1 MFVLNNLNMGSIYK
15 GIDTNIEDVDSD
27 KDLEEIVGVLN
38 NIGSLVSERDDVKF
52 RDEEIKRI
60 YNILRKYQYKNVL
73 LVGDY
78 GSGKRSVIEGYCKYF
93 LDKGDRDT
101 VYKLNFSE
109 VLKIATSPI
118 EFDKIINDLFYIVAN
133 EDAKM
138 TLNIDNIGELLNNNI
153 YGNAGY
159 SFINKMIKY
168 IDDFGIKIIATA
180 TYRELKNIEECYPMI
195 LDYFTIIKLKDLNQE
210 ETSEIIFN
218 LKEHF
223 ENEFKLKLPEG
234 FENTICSNADR
245 YIKDKA
251 MPGKA
256 ENLLDEVCSYIFNR
270 NNDSEEIK
278 KIVDEITAKK
288 LDLSE
293 FVDTNGYNDA
303 VKLSEEIIELDLK
316 LEELKNKRE
325 NIKVTNTDLLEALG
339 SILGV
344 RMSKLDKDQTTFLK
358 EMPKVIKEN
367 VIGQDETV
375 DRVVKN
381 IRRNRLGLRKRN
393 HSAGNF
399 IFIGSTGVGKTHLTK
414 QLAKYLYG
422 SEDEMLRFDMSEYQ
436 AEIDVSKLLGSA
448 PGYIG
453 YKESGLLV
461 RGLDKKPE
469 CVILFDEIEKAHPR
483 VYDMLLQLLDEGFIT
498 GSDGKKRD
506 ANKCLIIFTSNIG
519 VKTAKEMSSPLGF
532 TSDVNKKKGQK
543 KEDIIRKALNKRFSP
558 EFLNRLDG
566 ICYFNSLDKETLTK
580 ILYKELD
587 EMNVNIKSITGKE
600 VKITKNVED
609 WLIGKVESEDNGAR
623 PIIRMLQQDIEEEI
637 ANLYIDEDPV
647 LINKKKF
654 INVDLVDGEIKIV

>member
-1 MFVLNNLNMGSIYK
+1 MGTIYNGINTNTDAGNTNNLN
-15 GIDTNIEDVDSD
+15 
-27 KDLEEIVGVLN
+27 EIFGVLN
-38 NIGSLVSERDDVKF
+38 DIGSLVVKRNDIKF
-52 RDEEIKRI
+52 RDDEIKRI

-78 GSGKRSVIEGYCKYF
+78 GSGKRSVLEGYCNYLTKKGENEMVF
-93 LDKGDRDT
+93 KLD
-101 VYKLNFSE
+101 FPE
-109 VLKIATSPI
+109 ILKIATNPS
-118 EFDKIINDLFYIVAN
+118 EFDKIVSDIFYAANDETLN
-133 EDAKM
+133 M
-138 TLNIDNIGELLNNNI
+138 TLNIDNIGELLNSNL
-153 YGNAGY
+153 YGNAGH
-159 SFINKMIKY
+159 SFIGKMIKY
-168 IDDFGIKIIATA
+168 IDEYGVKIIATA
-180 TYRELKNIEECYPMI
+180 THRELKEIEDNFPTL
-195 LDYFTIIKLKDLNQE
+195 LDYFTVIKLKEFTVEESSDIILNVK
-210 ETSEIIFN
+210 EI
-218 LKEHF
+218 F

-234 FENTICSNADR
+234 FENLICVNSDR

-256 ENLLDEVCSYIFNR
+256 VNLLDETCSYIYNKY
-270 NNDSEEIK
+270 NDSDDIK
-278 KIVDEITAKK
+278 NLIDEINTKK
-288 LDLSE
+288 LDLGE
-293 FVDTNGYNDA
+293 FVDSNGYNDA
-303 VKLSEEIIELDLK
+303 VNLAEEIVELELN
-316 LEELKNKRE
+316 LEEVKNKRKK
-325 NIKVTNTDLLEALG
+325 IKVTNADLLEALG

-344 RMSKLDKDQTTFLK
+344 RMSKLDKDQTAFLK
-358 EMPKVIKEN
+358 EMPTVIKES

-375 DRVVKN
+375 DRVIKN
-381 IRRNRLGLRKRN
+381 IRRNKLGLRKSN

-399 IFIGSTGVGKTHLTK
+399 IFIGSTGVGKTHLAK

-436 AEIDVSKLLGSA
+436 AEIDAAKLLGSA
-448 PGYIG
+448 PGYVG

-469 CVILFDEIEKAHPR
+469 SVILFDEIEKAHPR
-483 VYDMLLQLLDEGFIT
+483 VYDVLLQLLDEGFIT

-506 ANKCLIIFTSNIG
+506 ATKCLIIFTSNIG
-519 VKTAKEMSSPLGF
+519 VKSAKEMSSPLGF

-566 ICYFNSLDKETLTK
+566 ICYFNSLDRETLTK
-580 ILYKELD
+580 ILYKELN

-600 VKITKNVED
+600 VKINKNVED

-647 LINKKKF
+647 ILNNKKF

>member
-1 MFVLNNLNMGSIYK
+1 MGSIYK
-15 GIDTNIEDVDSD
+15 GMNTNIEEVDNTKGLD
-27 KDLEEIVGVLN
+27 EIIATLN
-38 NIGSLVSERDDVKF
+38 DIGSWVVERSDIKF
-52 RDEEIKRI
+52 RDDEIKRI
-60 YNILRKYQYKNVL
+60 YNILGKYQYKNVL

-78 GSGKRSVIEGYCKYF
+78 GSGKRSIIEGYCKYL
-93 LDKGDRDT
+93 LDRGDSEI
-101 VYKLNFSE
+101 VYKLDFPE
-109 VLKIATSPI
+109 ILKMATNPS
-118 EFDKIINDLFYIVAN
+118 EFDKIVSDLFYIAGN
-133 EDAKM
+133 DNTLNM
-138 TLNIDNIGELLNNNI
+138 TINIDNIGELLNSNL

-159 SFINKMIKY
+159 SFISKMIKF
-168 IDDFGIKIIATA
+168 IDEYSLKIIATA
-180 TYRELKNIEECYPMI
+180 THREFKEIEDSFPTL
-195 LDYFTIIKLKDLNQE
+195 LDYFTVIKVKDLTVE
-210 ETSEIIFN
+210 ETSDIISN

-223 ENEFKLKLPEG
+223 ENEFKLKLPDG
-234 FENTICSNADR
+234 FDNTISINADR

-256 ENLLDEVCSYIFNR
+256 ENLLDEVCSYIFNK
-270 NNDSEEIK
+270 NNNNEDVKNI
-278 KIVDEITAKK
+278 IDEINTKK
-288 LDLSE
+288 LDLGE
-293 FVDTNGYNDA
+293 FVDLNGYNDA
-303 VKLSEEIIELDLK
+303 VKLSEEIIELELK
-316 LEELKNKRE
+316 LEEVKNKRKK
-325 NIKVTNTDLLEALG
+325 IKVTNTDLLEALG

-344 RMSKLDKDQTTFLK
+344 RMSKLDKDQTAFLK
-358 EMPKVIKEN
+358 EMPIVIKES

-381 IRRNRLGLRKRN
+381 IRRNRLGLRKSN

-399 IFIGSTGVGKTHLTK
+399 IFIGSTGVGKTHLAK

-436 AEIDVSKLLGSA
+436 AEIDAAKLLGSA
-448 PGYIG
+448 PGYVG

-469 CVILFDEIEKAHPR
+469 SVILFDEIEKAHPR
-483 VYDMLLQLLDEGFIT
+483 VYDVLLQLLDEGFIT

-506 ANKCLIIFTSNIG
+506 ATKCLIIFTSNIG
-519 VKTAKEMSSPLGF
+519 VKSAKEMSSPLGF
-532 TSDVNKKKGQK
+532 TMDVDKKKGQK

-587 EMNVNIKSITGKE
+587 DMNVNIKSITGKE
-600 VKITKNVED
+600 VRITKNVED
-609 WLIGKVESEDNGAR
+609 WLLGKVESEDNGAR

-647 LINKKKF
+647 ILNSKKF
-654 INVDLVDGEIKIV
+654 INVDFIDGEIKIV

>member
-1 MFVLNNLNMGSIYK
+1 MGSIYK
-15 GIDTNIEDVDSD
+15 GMNTNIEEVDNTKGLD
-27 KDLEEIVGVLN
+27 EIIATLN
-38 NIGSLVSERDDVKF
+38 DIGSWVVERSDIKF
-52 RDEEIKRI
+52 RDDEIKRI
-60 YNILRKYQYKNVL
+60 YNILGKYQYKNVL

-78 GSGKRSVIEGYCKYF
+78 GSGKRSIIEGYCKYL
-93 LDKGDRDT
+93 LDRGDSEI
-101 VYKLNFSE
+101 VYKLDFPE
-109 VLKIATSPI
+109 ILKMATNPS
-118 EFDKIINDLFYIVAN
+118 EFDKIVSDLFYIAGN
-133 EDAKM
+133 DNTLNM
-138 TLNIDNIGELLNNNI
+138 TINIDNIGELLNSNL

-159 SFINKMIKY
+159 SFISKMIKF
-168 IDDFGIKIIATA
+168 IDEYSLKIIATA
-180 TYRELKNIEECYPMI
+180 THREFKEIEDSFPTL
-195 LDYFTIIKLKDLNQE
+195 LDYFTVIKVKDLTVE
-210 ETSEIIFN
+210 ETSDIISN

-223 ENEFKLKLPEG
+223 ENEFKLKLPDG
-234 FENTICSNADR
+234 FDNTISINADR

-256 ENLLDEVCSYIFNR
+256 ENLLDEVCSYIFNKNNNNEDVR
-270 NNDSEEIK
+270 NI
-278 KIVDEITAKK
+278 IDEINTKK
-288 LDLSE
+288 LDLGE
-293 FVDTNGYNDA
+293 FVDSNGYNDA
-303 VKLSEEIIELDLK
+303 VKLSEEIIELELK
-316 LEELKNKRE
+316 LEEVKNKRKK
-325 NIKVTNTDLLEALG
+325 IKVTNTDLLEALG

-344 RMSKLDKDQTTFLK
+344 RMSKLDKDQTAFLK
-358 EMPKVIKEN
+358 EMPIVIKES

-381 IRRNRLGLRKRN
+381 IRRNRLGLRKSN

-399 IFIGSTGVGKTHLTK
+399 IFIGSTGVGKTHLAK

-436 AEIDVSKLLGSA
+436 AEIDAAKLLGSA
-448 PGYIG
+448 PGYVG

-469 CVILFDEIEKAHPR
+469 SVILFDEIEKAHPR
-483 VYDMLLQLLDEGFIT
+483 VYDVLLQLLDEGFIT

-506 ANKCLIIFTSNIG
+506 ATKCLIIFTSNIG
-519 VKTAKEMSSPLGF
+519 VKSAKEMSSPLGF
-532 TSDVNKKKGQK
+532 TMDVDKKKGQK

-587 EMNVNIKSITGKE
+587 DMNVNIKSITGKE
-600 VKITKNVED
+600 VRITKNVED
-609 WLIGKVESEDNGAR
+609 WLLGKVESEDNGAR

-647 LINKKKF
+647 ILNSKKF
-654 INVDLVDGEIKIV
+654 INVDFIDGEIKIV

>member
-1 MFVLNNLNMGSIYK
+1 MGSIYK
-15 GIDTNIEDVDSD
+15 GMNTNIEEVDNT
-27 KDLEEIVGVLN
+27 KDIEEIIGTIN
-38 NIGSLVSERDDVKF
+38 DIGSWVVERNDIKF
-52 RDEEIKRI
+52 RDDEIKRI

-78 GSGKRSVIEGYCKYF
+78 GSGKRSVIEGYCKYLLENGENENVF
-93 LDKGDRDT
+93 KLD
-101 VYKLNFSE
+101 FPE
-109 VLKIATSPI
+109 ILKMATNPS
-118 EFDKIINDLFYIVAN
+118 EFDKIVSDLFYVAGN
-133 EDAKM
+133 DDSFNM
-138 TLNIDNIGELLNNNI
+138 TVNIDNIGELLNSNL
-153 YGNAGY
+153 YGNAGH
-159 SFINKMIKY
+159 SFISKMIKY
-168 IDDFGIKIIATA
+168 IDEYSVKIIATA
-180 TYRELKNIEECYPMI
+180 THRELKEIEEHYPT
-195 LDYFTIIKLKDLNQE
+195 LFDYFTVIKLKEFTVE
-210 ETSEIIFN
+210 ESSEIVLN
-218 LKEHF
+218 VKEIF

-234 FENTICSNADR
+234 FENLICINSDK
-245 YIKDKA
+245 YIKDKV

-256 ENLLDEVCSYIFNR
+256 VNLLDETCSYIFNKY
-270 NNDSEEIK
+270 NDNEDIK
-278 KIVDEITAKK
+278 NLIDEINTKK
-288 LDLSE
+288 LDLGE
-293 FVDTNGYNDA
+293 FVDSNGYNDA
-303 VKLSEEIIELDLK
+303 VNLAEEIVELELN
-316 LEELKNKRE
+316 LEEVKNKRKK
-325 NIKVTNTDLLEALG
+325 IKVTNADLLEALG

-358 EMPKVIKEN
+358 EMPTVIKES

-375 DRVVKN
+375 DRVIKN
-381 IRRNRLGLRKRN
+381 IRRNRLGLRKSN

-399 IFIGSTGVGKTHLTK
+399 IFIGSTGVGKTHLAK

-436 AEIDVSKLLGSA
+436 AEIDAAKLLGSA
-448 PGYIG
+448 PGYVG

-469 CVILFDEIEKAHPR
+469 SVILFDEIEKAHPR
-483 VYDMLLQLLDEGFIT
+483 VYDVLLQLLDEGFIT

-506 ANKCLIIFTSNIG
+506 ATKCLIIFTSNIG
-519 VKTAKEMSSPLGF
+519 VKSAKEMSSPLGF

-600 VKITKNVED
+600 VKINKNVED
-609 WLIGKVESEDNGAR
+609 WLIEKVESEDNGAR

-647 LINKKKF
+647 ILNNKKF

>member
-1 MFVLNNLNMGSIYK
+1 MGLIYK
-15 GIDTNIEDVDSD
+15 GMNTNIEEVDNI
-27 KDLEEIVGVLN
+27 KDLEEIIDTLN
-38 NIGSLVSERDDVKF
+38 NIGSWVVERNDIKF

-60 YNILRKYQYKNVL
+60 YNILDKYRYKNVL

-78 GSGKRSVIEGYCKYF
+78 GSGKRTVIEGYYKYL
-93 LDKGDRDT
+93 LDKGDNEV
-101 VYKLNFSE
+101 VYKLDFSE
-109 VLKIATSPI
+109 ILKIATNPS
-118 EFDKIINDLFYIVAN
+118 EFDKIVSDLFYVAGYDVSLN
-133 EDAKM
+133 M
-138 TLNIDNIGELLNNNI
+138 TINIDNIGELLNNNL

-168 IDDFGIKIIATA
+168 IDEYSLKILATA
-180 TYRELKNIEECYPMI
+180 TYRELKEIEENFPTL
-195 LDYFTIIKLKDLNQE
+195 LDYFTVIKMKELTVE
-210 ETSEIIFN
+210 ETSEIILS

-223 ENEFKLKLPEG
+223 EKEFKLKLPEG
-234 FENTICSNADR
+234 FENIISSNADR
-245 YIKDKA
+245 YIKDKV

-256 ENLLDEVCSYIFNR
+256 ENLLDEVCSYIFNK
-270 NNDSEEIK
+270 NNDNTDVKNLI
-278 KIVDEITAKK
+278 DEINNKK
-288 LDLSE
+288 LDLSG
-293 FVDTNGYNDA
+293 FVDSNGYEDA
-303 VKLSEEIIELDLK
+303 VNISEEILELELK
-316 LEELKNKRE
+316 LEEVKSKRKK
-325 NIKVTNTDLLEALG
+325 IKVTNTDLLEALG

-358 EMPKVIKEN
+358 EMPTVIKES

-381 IRRNRLGLRKRN
+381 IRRNRLGFRKSN

-399 IFIGSTGVGKTHLTK
+399 IFIGSTGVGKTHLAK

-436 AEIDVSKLLGSA
+436 SEIDSAKLLGSA
-448 PGYIG
+448 PGYVG

-469 CVILFDEIEKAHPR
+469 SVILFDEIEKAHPR
-483 VYDMLLQLLDEGFIT
+483 VYDVLLQLLDEGFIT

-506 ANKCLIIFTSNIG
+506 ATKCLIIFTSNIG
-519 VKTAKEMSSPLGF
+519 VKSAKEMSSPLGF
-532 TSDVNKKKGQK
+532 TKDVDKKKDQK
-543 KEDIIRKALNKRFSP
+543 KEDIIRMALNKRFSP

-566 ICYFNSLDKETLTK
+566 ICYFNSLDKETFTK

-600 VKITKNVED
+600 VRITKNVED
-609 WLIGKVESEDNGAR
+609 WLLVKVESEDNGAR

-637 ANLYIDEDPV
+637 ANLYIEEDP
-647 LINKKKF
+647 IIMNNKKKI
-654 INVDLVDGEIKIV
+654 INVDLIDDEIKIV

>member
-1 MFVLNNLNMGSIYK
+1 MGSIYK
-15 GIDTNIEDVDSD
+15 GMNTNIEEVDNT
-27 KDLEEIVGVLN
+27 KDIEDIIGTLN
-38 NIGSLVSERDDVKF
+38 DIGSWVVERNDIKF
-52 RDEEIKRI
+52 RDDEIKRI

-78 GSGKRSVIEGYCKYF
+78 GSGKRSVIEGYCKYLLENGENEIVF
-93 LDKGDRDT
+93 KLD
-101 VYKLNFSE
+101 FQE
-109 VLKIATSPI
+109 ILKMATNPS
-118 EFDKIINDLFYIVAN
+118 EFDKIVSDLFYVAGN
-133 EDAKM
+133 DDTLNM
-138 TLNIDNIGELLNNNI
+138 TVNIDNIGELLNSNL
-153 YGNAGY
+153 YGNAGH
-159 SFINKMIKY
+159 SFIRKMINY
-168 IDDFGIKIIATA
+168 IDEYSVKIIATA
-180 TYRELKNIEECYPMI
+180 THRELKEIEEHFPT
-195 LDYFTIIKLKDLNQE
+195 LFDYFTVIKLKEFTVE
-210 ETSEIIFN
+210 ESSEIILN
-218 LKEHF
+218 VKEIF

-234 FENTICSNADR
+234 FENLICINSDR

-256 ENLLDEVCSYIFNR
+256 VNLLDETCSYIFNKYND
-270 NNDSEEIK
+270 NNDIKNLIEEIN
-278 KIVDEITAKK
+278 TKK
-288 LDLSE
+288 LDLGE
-293 FVDTNGYNDA
+293 FVDSNGYKDA
-303 VKLSEEIIELDLK
+303 VNLTEEIVNLELK
-316 LEELKNKRE
+316 MEELKNKRT
-325 NIKVTNTDLLEALG
+325 NIIVSNTDLLEALG

-344 RMSKLDKDQTTFLK
+344 RMSKLDKDQTAFLK
-358 EMPKVIKEN
+358 EMPTVIKES

-375 DRVVKN
+375 DRVIKN
-381 IRRNRLGLRKRN
+381 IRRNRLGLRKSN

-399 IFIGSTGVGKTHLTK
+399 IFIGSTGVGKTHLAK

-436 AEIDVSKLLGSA
+436 AEIDAAKLLGSA
-448 PGYIG
+448 PGYVG

-469 CVILFDEIEKAHPR
+469 SVILFDEIEKAHPR
-483 VYDMLLQLLDEGFIT
+483 VYDVLLQLLDEGFIT

-506 ANKCLIIFTSNIG
+506 ATKCLIIFTSNIG
-519 VKTAKEMSSPLGF
+519 VKSAKEMSSPLGF

-600 VKITKNVED
+600 VKINKNVED

-647 LINKKKF
+647 IINDNTF